1 MQLCDVRQR
10 QRCVFFNMRKGAR
23 SSRRQR
29 RLQPSAFRFRT
40 EANYF
45 ETNASRTRYPEF
57 RARGLFVGSGVIEAG
72 CKAII
77 GYRLKASG
85 MFWTVRG
92 ANNIIALRC

>member
-10 QRCVFFNMRKGAR
+10 QRCVFSTCANEPGLLVGNDGRN
-23 SSRRQR
+23 RR
-29 RLQPSAFRFRT
+29 RFVSEPKLT
-40 EANYF
+40 TLKQTPAGC
-45 ETNASRTRYPEF
+45 YPEF